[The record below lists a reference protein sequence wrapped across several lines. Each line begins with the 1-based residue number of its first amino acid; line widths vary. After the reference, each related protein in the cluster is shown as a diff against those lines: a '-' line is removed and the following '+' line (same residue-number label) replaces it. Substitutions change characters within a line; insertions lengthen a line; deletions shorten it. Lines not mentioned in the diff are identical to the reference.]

1 MQDNQKEPCCLRRE
15 SLISLRR
22 WPPSLC
28 IFPVSADLLWWG
40 CGEDA
45 PGPEGSM
52 SRGLTRW
59 LRAVLAMKPLVQV
72 GGEGP
77 EPGYDSSQG
86 TGGRQEWLSRG
97 GF

>member
-52 SRGLTRW
+52 SRVLTRW

-86 TGGRQEWLSRG
+86 TGGWQEWL
-97 GF
+97 